1 MTRLVFNSRLVRMFP
16 AGVKAIA
23 FDDTVYIRDDSISP
37 LELAHELAHLT
48 EQKKV
53 GKWRWLARYLV
64 DSVRF
69 RQNPA
74 EERADAQ
81 VLARAGV
88 RDSGT
93 ERGTIGGSL

>member
-1 MTRLVFNSRLVRMFP
+1 MTRLIFNSRLVRMFP

-23 FDDTVYIRDDSISP
+23 FGGTVYVRDDTISP

-48 EQKKV
+48 EQQRV

-69 RQNPA
+69 QRNPA
-74 EERADAQ
+74 EERADAE
-81 VLARAGV
+81 VLRRAGAADPK
-88 RDSGT
+88 RK
-93 ERGTIGGSL
+93 GGL